1 GAGRVGNAVFCGQC
15 LAGAR
20 TARVDPNVVRLS
32 EDRLSGLLGWLWVGM
47 KMMEGRRNFVES
59 EQSFFNMI
67 DPLRRALVEF
77 LLVARRAFS
86 LLRVASLSVA
96 LLACGALQR
105 IAFKR
110 IAYPLGEY
118 PILLLCVIS
127 VAFIPLFGFPYLY
140 VKYAAGGTDDHRILP
155 YAIIAAVLGAGLSLS
170 RVPLGA
176 LNAVNGGLTIFGN
189 AYVPGYLQTI
199 LQQTI
204 IPFTMILSALLCG
217 TRYTLQHLLG
227 VVIIIVGVAVQLG
240 PLMSSDGAAGSSTTT
255 PSLVWSLVYLV
266 APLPVALA
274 AVYQELEFSKRKV
287 NLISLMYWSNLIQA
301 IILFMLVPYDLAT
314 TTNSEVSRWPA
325 ACRCIAYSD
334 EAVNPECAGGQAG
347 IYLGSCILWML
358 VSQLLQ
364 AELVRHA
371 GASLCAVVMTLGLP
385 TTALA
390 FSIPQLMGDHIEPID
405 GSTVLALSV
414 ILLGVS
420 LYRSARIGDDSV
432 APKEAEGLMASTDS
446 TSETGSRT
454 PLQRRG
460 SVQPRLYS
468 SGIGII
474 QSEYTHDEGL
484 ECPLLLEHT
493 RSAASSPRRR

>member
-1 GAGRVGNAVFCGQC
+1 
-15 LAGAR
+15 
-20 TARVDPNVVRLS
+20 
-32 EDRLSGLLGWLWVGM
+32 
-47 KMMEGRRNFVES
+47 
-59 EQSFFNMI
+59 
-67 DPLRRALVEF
+67 
-77 LLVARRAFS
+77 S
-86 LLRVASLSVA
+86 LLRVASLSVS

-127 VAFIPLFGFPYLY
+127 AAFIPLFGFPYLY

-155 YAIIAAVLGAGLSLS
+155 YAII
-170 RVPLGA
+170 GA

-204 IPFTMILSALLCG
+204 IPFTMILSVLLCG

-240 PLMSSDGAAGSSTTT
+240 PLMSSDDAAGSSTTT
-255 PSLVWSLVYLV
+255 TSLVWSLVYLV

-314 TTNSEVSRWPA
+314 TANSEVPHWPA
-325 ACRCIAYSD
+325 AFRCIAYSD
-334 EAVNPECAGGQAG
+334 KTVNPECAGGQAG

-390 FSIPQLMGDHIEPID
+390 FSVGPSIGTALVEYAFLAIEYIN
-405 GSTVLALSV
+405 STV
-414 ILLGVS
+414 
-420 LYRSARIGDDSV
+420 
-432 APKEAEGLMASTDS
+432 
-446 TSETGSRT
+446 
-454 PLQRRG
+454 
-460 SVQPRLYS
+460 
-468 SGIGII
+468 
-474 QSEYTHDEGL
+474 
-484 ECPLLLEHT
+484 
-493 RSAASSPRRR
+493 

>member
-1 GAGRVGNAVFCGQC
+1 
-15 LAGAR
+15 
-20 TARVDPNVVRLS
+20 
-32 EDRLSGLLGWLWVGM
+32 
-47 KMMEGRRNFVES
+47 
-59 EQSFFNMI
+59 MI

-77 LLVARRAFS
+77 LLIARRAFS

-127 VAFIPLFGFPYLY
+127 AAFIPLFGFPYLY
-140 VKYAAGGTDDHRILP
+140 VKYAAGGTDDRRILP
-155 YAIIAAVLGAGLSLS
+155 YAII
-170 RVPLGA
+170 GA

-204 IPFTMILSALLCG
+204 IPFTMILSVLLCG

-240 PLMSSDGAAGSSTTT
+240 PLMSSDGATGSSTTT
-255 PSLVWSLVYLV
+255 SLVWSLVYLV

-314 TTNSEVSRWPA
+314 TANSEVSRWPA
-325 ACRCIAYSD
+325 AFRCIAYSD

-420 LYRSARIGDDSV
+420 LYRSAKIEDDSV

-446 TSETGSRT
+446 TSGSGGRT